1 MDWPQA
7 WASAVAFF
15 EWFGMDLS
23 PQTLL
28 KCAILTAL
36 LIGLLLVIAILY
48 RGEMQNR
55 DIVAV
60 LVEYRFGDKPTE
72 ELSFAKR
79 TLDIKT
85 ETTAADVA
93 VFANFTVRVGED
105 VRYIRRRVYS
115 GAMTLRM
122 RPVAAAPLREGHFGM
137 DPERHTRVAK
147 KIAECMAIETE
158 RARRRATPFW
168 EHVPIIKHFV
178 RLPIKDHE
186 VIKNETAV
194 RLSFPINPIY
204 LLTAHPD
211 REVKT
216 SAWLT
221 LLTSFFAVVM
231 QILFGGGGARTVDA
245 PERPPHVRTIAP
257 PQN

>member
-1 MDWPQA
+1 MDQA
-7 WASAVAFF
+7 LQSFGAFLD
-15 EWFGMDLS
+15 WFGMDVS
-23 PQTLL
+23 PQTLI

-36 LIGLLLVIAILY
+36 LVGLLIVIAVLY

-60 LVEYRFGDKPTE
+60 LVEYRYSDKQTD
-72 ELSFAKR
+72 ELVFAKR

-93 VFANFTVRVGED
+93 IFANFTVRVGED
-105 VRYIRRRVYS
+105 VRYIRRRVYN

-122 RPVAAAPLREGHFGM
+122 RPTAAAPLREGCYGVE
-137 DPERHTRVAK
+137 PERHTRIAK
-147 KIAECMAIETE
+147 RIAACLGVETE

-168 EHVPIIKHFV
+168 EHVPMIKHLLKLPIAQYEVVPNETTV
-178 RLPIKDHE
+178 RL
-186 VIKNETAV
+186 A
-194 RLSFPINPIY
+194 FPIDPLY

-231 QILFGGGGARTVDA
+231 QILFGSPGHASADHI
-245 PERPPHVRTIAP
+245 ERPAHVQRINP
-257 PQN
+257 PN